1 MTEHLYYHDSELRQF
16 HSRVAAIASSD
27 ALKIAL
33 DHRAFYPASGGQ
45 PGDRGELR
53 GAGGARAAVLD
64 VEEDADGV
72 IWHRLEGVPAG
83 AFVVGAEVEGEID
96 WGRRFDH
103 MQQHSGQHL
112 LSAVLLRECGA
123 PTVSFHLGQESA
135 TIDLDRPALDAAT
148 LRRVEEAANWII
160 AEDRPV
166 RIRAVERE
174 EAEALLAS
182 GALRK
187 LPERGG
193 PMRLI
198 DIDNCDLNACGG
210 THVRSTGQIGGLLLR
225 GVERVRGGLRLGFVC
240 GLRAARA
247 AASDFAV
254 LQTLSAQLSAA
265 SAELPAAAA
274 RMQAEVKELRK
285 QVRAAQDELADREA
299 QSLAVQDAGGPFV
312 VAQVLEGRGADF
324 ARRVASRL
332 SAQAPRCL
340 AILGV
345 VEDGRGRLVMARGAE
360 VDAHCGQRLRAALAS
375 VGGRG
380 GGSPTMAE
388 GECPP
393 DQVRAVLSAAVQV

>member
-1 MTEHLYYHDSELRQF
+1 MTDHLYYHDSDLRQF
-16 HSRVAAIASSD
+16 QSRVAAIASGD
-27 ALKIAL
+27 ALSLAL
-33 DHRAFYPASGGQ
+33 ERSAFYPTSGGQ
-45 PGDRGELR
+45 PADCGELR

-72 IWHRLEGVPAG
+72 IWHRLDRVPDGGFA
-83 AFVVGAEVEGEID
+83 VGDEVEGEIN
-96 WGRRFDH
+96 WSRRFDH

-123 PTVSFHLGQESA
+123 RTLSFHLGPESA
-135 TIDLDRPALDAAT
+135 TIDLDTPVLDLAA

-166 RIRAVERE
+166 RIRTVERG

-240 GLRAARA
+240 GLRAARS

-254 LQTLSAQLSAA
+254 LEKLSGQLSAA
-265 SAELPAAAA
+265 SAELPPAVA
-274 RMQAEVKELRK
+274 RLQAEAKELRK

-299 QSLAVQDAGGPFV
+299 QSLAAAHAGPFV
-312 VAQVLEGRGADF
+312 VAQVLEGRGVDF

-332 SAQAPRCL
+332 SAQAPGCV
-340 AILGV
+340 AAFGV
-345 VEDGRGRLVMARGAE
+345 TEDGRGRVVMARGAE
-360 VDAHCGQRLRAALAS
+360 VELHCGQRLRAALAS

-388 GECPP
+388 GECPI
-393 DQVRAVLSAAVQV
+393 DQVPAVLAAAVS